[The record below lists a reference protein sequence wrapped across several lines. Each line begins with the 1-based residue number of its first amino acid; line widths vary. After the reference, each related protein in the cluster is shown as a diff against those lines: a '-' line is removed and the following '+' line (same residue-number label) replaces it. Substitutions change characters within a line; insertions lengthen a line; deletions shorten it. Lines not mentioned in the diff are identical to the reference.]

1 MQLRLCRCDMGAVT
15 LKEKVLLD
23 DLEGIR
29 MEGCGGVHILAAG
42 KITLE
47 GREVRIDA
55 AEGVTLYEGKVE
67 LDLDRLLGAEGEL
80 NAETPIAPEDVTINV
95 MGKVELAEE
104 EGEMTVQNRGE
115 KTTYYLAWEHED
127 LSHPSFRYRDEPEQK
142 DYDWMQLG
150 LNVAGSLLLVGS
162 LTVLAATGVGL
173 AVEAGLIPAGAAG
186 AGGAAA
192 SAAKATFLTGALY
205 VGEQAV
211 SDIISGR
218 VSDTEKYVRKALA
231 GSAVGFLSGATGLM
245 MQGAALGK
253 TLALGY
259 SEGFLGS
266 VITQGL
272 LNEDGEINW
281 AVLSGRTC
289 CKCCRICT
297 KPIKTC
303 PWMRIDPNGA
313 A

>member
-1 MQLRLCRCDMGAVT
+1 MYGNLPVSLHFKGD
-15 LKEKVLLD
+15 E
-23 DLEGIR
+23 E
-29 MEGCGGVHILAAG
+29 
-42 KITLE
+42 
-47 GREVRIDA
+47 
-55 AEGVTLYEGKVE
+55 
-67 LDLDRLLGAEGEL
+67 
-80 NAETPIAPEDVTINV
+80 ETPIAPEDVTINV
-95 MGKVELAEE
+95 MGKVELTEE
-104 EGEMTVQNRGE
+104 EGEMTVQSRGE
-115 KTTYYLAWEHED
+115 KTAYYLAWEHED
-127 LSHPSFRYRDEPEQK
+127 LSHPSFRCRDEPEQK

-173 AVEAGLIPAGAAG
+173 AVEAGLIPAGAA
-186 AGGAAA
+186 A
-192 SAAKATFLTGALY
+192 AAKATFLTGALY

-281 AVLSGRTC
+281 AVAIGEGMFSAVMAGVAWDNANAGIKADSMTDITEEIENATKDNGGIRNINGQRTS
-289 CKCCRICT
+289 IT
-297 KPIKTC
+297 VTY
-303 PWMRIDPNGA
+303 
-313 A
+313 